1 MKIRTRNTR
10 KHIRAFL
17 EAAAQGRNGIDAMD
31 PPADAQ
37 ANRPYIFG
45 EES

>member
-1 MKIRTRNTR
+1 MKLRTRNAR

-17 EAAAQGRNGIDAMD
+17 EAATQGRSEIDAMD

-45 EES
+45 EE

>member
-1 MKIRTRNTR
+1 MKLRTRNAS

-17 EAAAQGRNGIDAMD
+17 EAAARAGTDTMD

-45 EES
+45 EET